1 MIPFFRRI
9 AALVVA
15 AAALS
20 ASASTTY
27 STDYSDV
34 WITPN
39 EIGHG
44 VYIVQQGN
52 TMFVTLFVYGGDTL
66 PRWYFASGVTPVGG
80 SNTSFSGQLYRS
92 QGTSFASPWL
102 PSGFTLFPVG
112 NLTLNFS
119 SAAQATLNYTVD
131 TVSVS
136 QQITR
141 LSFWSDNLAGN
152 YLGGLTTN
160 VSQCSTPVPGGGYLI
175 ANRLT
180 VQHTSANP
188 VFVVDWFAGG
198 NPSTCTF
205 TGTYTQQG
213 RIATMTNGTW
223 SCTGAANNAGTFTM
237 TEIEASRNGI
247 SARFSGRDQYCA
259 SIEGY
264 FGGVRDVQ

>member
-1 MIPFFRRI
+1 MIPFVRRI
-9 AALVVA
+9 AALLLA
-15 AAALS
+15 SAALS

-66 PRWYFASGVTPVGG
+66 PRWYFASSVTPSGG
-80 SNTSFSGQLYRS
+80 STTSFSGLLYRS
-92 QGTSFASPWL
+92 QGTSFAAPWL
-102 PSGFTLFPVG
+102 QSGFTTFPVG

-119 SAAQATLNYTVD
+119 SPAQATLNYTVD
-131 TVSVS
+131 NVSVS

-141 LSFWSDNLAGN
+141 LSFWADNLAGV
-152 YLGGLTTN
+152 YLGGLTAT
-160 VSQCSTPVPGGGYLI
+160 VSQCSSPVSNGYLI

-188 VFVVDWFAGG
+188 VFVVDWYAGAT
-198 NPSTCTF
+198 PATCTF
-205 TGTYTQQG
+205 AGTYTQQG

-223 SCTGAANNAGTFTM
+223 SCTGGANNTGTFTM

-247 SARFSGRDQYCA
+247 SARFSGRDQFCG